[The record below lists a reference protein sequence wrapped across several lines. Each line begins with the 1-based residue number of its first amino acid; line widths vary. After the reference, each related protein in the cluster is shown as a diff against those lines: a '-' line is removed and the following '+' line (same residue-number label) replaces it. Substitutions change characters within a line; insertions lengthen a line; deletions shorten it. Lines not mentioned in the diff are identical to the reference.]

1 MHFWPKF
8 GNTDFN
14 LWWLIARTSSKWGKF
29 WLLSSIWPRSS
40 RSIIPKNNTDLNQ
53 GLLHLW
59 SKFGDS
65 SLNGWWVTARTSW
78 WLTDRHTHTHTHTHA
93 GNDNTRRPKLA
104 SGKNVH
110 NIYLAPEQPHRDLSH
125 SHRQSGTLYR
135 QPRCKTLTAG
145 RSDLCSD
152 DRNKADLLELTKH
165 ILEKLDINISRR
177 VGTSFPISTD
187 KFTLYDLKGI
197 LNDYEE
203 ISHFLEWSIFWNLQN
218 SQEHFNVTDID
229 IFVTLWCLCCFLCT
243 KQTSMTHRHSGSMSA
258 VFYQSISDI

>member
-29 WLLSSIWPRSS
+29 WLLSSIWFWSS
-40 RSIIPKNNTDLNQ
+40 RSIIPKNNRDLNQ

-104 SGKNVH
+104 SGN
-110 NIYLAPEQPHRDLSH
+110 YLSH
-125 SHRQSGTLYR
+125 VES
-135 QPRCKTLTAG
+135 
-145 RSDLCSD
+145 LCPNANTCT
-152 DRNKADLLELTKH
+152 RPQCILFHLVITK
-165 ILEKLDINISRR
+165 ILSAEPFK
-177 VGTSFPISTD
+177 
-187 KFTLYDLKGI
+187 I
-197 LNDYEE
+197 LNR
-203 ISHFLEWSIFWNLQN
+203 ITQ
-218 SQEHFNVTDID
+218 Q
-229 IFVTLWCLCCFLCT
+229 TLIMF
-243 KQTSMTHRHSGSMSA
+243 Q
-258 VFYQSISDI
+258 

>member
-29 WLLSSIWPRSS
+29 WLLSSIWPWSS
-40 RSIIPKNNTDLNQ
+40 RSIISKNNRDLNQ

-104 SGKNVH
+104 SGKNDDIFISVYGVVCVLLLTITVGARSVH
-110 NIYLAPEQPHRDLSH
+110 TFTR
-125 SHRQSGTLYR
+125 
-135 QPRCKTLTAG
+135 TAG
-145 RSDLCSD
+145 EVSHAVPYVRHVARLAAFCEIG
-152 DRNKADLLELTKH
+152 K
-165 ILEKLDINISRR
+165 EKVI
-177 VGTSFPISTD
+177 
-187 KFTLYDLKGI
+187 
-197 LNDYEE
+197 
-203 ISHFLEWSIFWNLQN
+203 Q
-218 SQEHFNVTDID
+218 
-229 IFVTLWCLCCFLCT
+229 
-243 KQTSMTHRHSGSMSA
+243 
-258 VFYQSISDI
+258 ISDITRIYIQK